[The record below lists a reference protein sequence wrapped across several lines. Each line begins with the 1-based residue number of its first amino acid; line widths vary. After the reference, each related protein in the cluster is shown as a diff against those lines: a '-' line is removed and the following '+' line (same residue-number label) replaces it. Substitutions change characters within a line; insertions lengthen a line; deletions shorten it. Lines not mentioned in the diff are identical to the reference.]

1 MKSSRPARLVA
12 GLGAGLGLAV
22 AVSATAAA
30 HVSIEESEVTAGS
43 SAIITLAFS
52 HGCEGSPTTEVRIQM
67 PETIPTVSPTINANW
82 DVEKVTEALDTPV
95 EGAHGEQITER
106 VSEVVYTART
116 PVEDGFRDTFEL
128 SVNIPEDAAG
138 QTLYFPTI
146 QTCET
151 GESAW
156 IEIPAEGEDHDEL
169 ESPAPA
175 SKLSPPPRRRQ
186 PRRRLAVDSPE
197 MCR

>member
-1 MKSSRPARLVA
+1 MKLSRPARLVA

-30 HVSIEESEVTAGS
+30 HVSIQEDEVVAGE
-43 SAIITLAFS
+43 SAIVTFAFS

-67 PETIPTVSPTINANW
+67 PESIPTVSPTINANW
-82 DVEKVTEALDTPV
+82 DVEKVTEALDTPI
-95 EGAHGEQITER
+95 EGSHGEQITER

-128 SVNIPEDAAG
+128 SVNVPEDVAG
-138 QTLYFPTI
+138 QTIYFPTI

-156 IEIPAEGEDHDEL
+156 IELPAQDQSADDL
-169 ESPAPA
+169 ESPAPSVVVVA
-175 SKLSPPPRRRQ
+175 PSEAEGVRHVG
-186 PRRRLAVDSPE
+186 A
-197 MCR
+197 

>member
-1 MKSSRPARLVA
+1 MNLSRPTRALA
-12 GLGAGLGLAV
+12 ALGAGLGLAV

-30 HVSIEESEVTAGS
+30 HVSIEEDEVVAGS
-43 SAIITLAFS
+43 SAIVTLAFS

-82 DVEKVTEALDTPV
+82 DVEKVTETLDTPI
-95 EGAHGEQITER
+95 EGDHGEQITER

-128 SVNIPEDAAG
+128 SVTIPEDAAG

-146 QTCET
+146 QTCAA

-156 IEIPAEGEDHDEL
+156 IEMPAADQNADDL
-169 ESPAPA
+169 ESPAPSVLVVEA
-175 SKLSPPPRRRQ
+175 TED
-186 PRRRLAVDSPE
+186 AGGDH
-197 MCR
+197 

>member
-1 MKSSRPARLVA
+1 MPPSRPSRLVA
-12 GLGAGLGLAV
+12 GVAAGLGIAV

-30 HVSIEESEVTAGS
+30 HVSIEEEAIVAGE
-43 SAIITLAFS
+43 SAIVTLAFS
-52 HGCEGSPTTEVRIQM
+52 HGCEGSPTTELRIQM
-67 PETIPTVSPTINANW
+67 PESIPTVSPTINANW
-82 DVEKVTEALDTPV
+82 DVAKVTETLDTPI

-128 SVNIPEDAAG
+128 SVTIPEDAAG

-146 QTCET
+146 QTCEA

-156 IEIPAEGEDHDEL
+156 IDIPAEGQDHDEL
-169 ESPAPA
+169 ESPAPGIEVVA
-175 SKLSPPPRRRQ
+175 
-186 PRRRLAVDSPE
+186 AEADSADDA
-197 MCR
+197 